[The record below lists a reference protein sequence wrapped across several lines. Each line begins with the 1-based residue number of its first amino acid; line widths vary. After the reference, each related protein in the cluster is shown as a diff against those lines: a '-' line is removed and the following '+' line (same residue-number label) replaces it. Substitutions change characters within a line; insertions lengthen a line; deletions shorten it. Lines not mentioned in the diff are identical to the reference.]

1 MPLEH
6 LPKHY
11 YMKSLH
17 FFFIFIAFAF
27 CSNAQTDTKIVI
39 GTIDSIQSK
48 ILNEKRKF
56 RIYVP
61 TASSESAYGKQRYPI
76 IYSIDG
82 DENYFTMLAGTVR
95 YLSTIYEPVIPEYIV
110 VNIMDTDRTRDCT
123 PTHRAYDPYYAT
135 SGGSENFISF
145 IEKELIPYIDAKYPT
160 TTNRTITGGSLAGLL
175 SMQVFLHHNQ
185 LFNSYIPSDPSLWW
199 DDDLTVKQAEKVLA
213 NTKYKGTSLY
223 IGIANNIPTGW
234 DINTVEKDTSRASGH
249 IRPILKMKKVLEK
262 NKDNGLNFQSKYY
275 NDETHFSINLM
286 TIYDALRFMY
296 KDYNNIAITEK
307 DILDTAT
314 NLFDKLK
321 SHYANYKTDIPGSK
335 INDTGYWALYLKQF
349 KKAEELFNYNLDKYP
364 ESYKVY
370 VALGDYYAALDDKP
384 NAINNYKKSLAI
396 EEIADIRKKLEKFEG
411 K

>member
-1 MPLEH
+1 
-6 LPKHY
+6 
-11 YMKSLH
+11 MKKL
-17 FFFIFIAFAF
+17 FFFFSVLFISI
-27 CSNAQTDTKIVI
+27 CINAQKDNKIVI

-61 TASSESAYGKQRYPI
+61 TASSESAYGKQSYPI

-82 DENYFTMLAGTVR
+82 DENYFTMLTATTR
-95 YLSTIYEPVIPEYIV
+95 FLSTIYEPVIPEHIV

-160 TTNRTITGGSLAGLL
+160 TTNRTITGGSLAGLI

-185 LFNSYIPSDPSLWW
+185 LFNSYIPSDPSFWW

-213 NTKYKGTSLY
+213 NTKYKGTSLF
-223 IGIANNIPTGW
+223 IGFANNIPAGL
-234 DINTVEKDTSRASGH
+234 DINTVEKDTSQASGH
-249 IRPILKMKKVLEK
+249 IRSILKMKKLLEK

-275 NDETHFSINLM
+275 NNETHSSIGLM
-286 TIYDALRFMY
+286 TAYDALRFIY
-296 KDYNNIAITEK
+296 KDYVITEK
-307 DILDTAT
+307 DITDTNV
-314 NLFDKLK
+314 NLLDKLK
-321 SHYANYKTDIPGSK
+321 KNYAYYSTAPPETK
-335 INDTGYWALYLKQF
+335 INDIGYWALFLKQF
-349 KKAEELFNYNLDKYP
+349 RKAAELFNYNLDKHP

-370 VALGDYYAALDDKP
+370 VAMGDYYAAIDDKP
-384 NAINNYKKSLAI
+384 NAITNYKKSLAI
-396 EEIADIRKKLEKFEG
+396 EEIADIRKKLEKVEG

>member
-1 MPLEH
+1 
-6 LPKHY
+6 
-11 YMKSLH
+11 MKSIH
-17 FFFIFIAFAF
+17 FFFIFIAFAL
-27 CSNAQTDTKIVI
+27 CSNAQTDAKVVM
-39 GTIDSIQSK
+39 GTMDSIQSK

-61 TASSESAYGKQRYPI
+61 AASSESASGKHSYPI

-82 DENYFTMLAGTVR
+82 DENYFTMLTATTR
-95 YLSTIYEPVIPEYIV
+95 FMSTIYYPIIPEHIV

-160 TTNRTITGGSLAGLL
+160 TTNRTITGGSLAGLI

-185 LFNSYIPSDPSLWW
+185 LFNSYIPSDPSFWW
-199 DDDLTVKQAEKVLA
+199 DDDLTIKQAEKVLA
-213 NTKYKGTSLY
+213 NTKYKGTSLF
-223 IGIANNIPTGW
+223 IGFANNIPAGL
-234 DINTVEKDTSRASGH
+234 DINTVEKDTSQASGH
-249 IRPILKMKKVLEK
+249 IRPILKMKKLLEK

-275 NDETHFSINLM
+275 NNETHSSIGLIA
-286 TIYDALRFMY
+286 TYDALRFIY
-296 KDYNNIAITEK
+296 KDYAITEI
-307 DILDTAT
+307 DITDPTV
-314 NLFDKLK
+314 NLLDKLK
-321 SHYANYKTDIPGSK
+321 TNFAYYRTAPTETK
-335 INDTGYWALYLKQF
+335 INETGYWALYLKQF
-349 KKAEELFNYNLDKYP
+349 KKAEALFNYNLDKHP

-384 NAINNYKKSLAI
+384 NAIINYKKSLAI
-396 EEIADIRKKLEKFEG
+396 KEIEDIRKKLEKVEG

>member
-1 MPLEH
+1 
-6 LPKHY
+6 
-11 YMKSLH
+11 MKKL
-17 FFFIFIAFAF
+17 FFFFSVLFISI
-27 CSNAQTDTKIVI
+27 CINAQKDTKIVI

-56 RIYVP
+56 RIYVT
-61 TASSESAYGKQRYPI
+61 TASLESAYGKQSYPI

-82 DENYFTMLAGTVR
+82 DENYFTMLTATTR
-95 YLSTIYEPVIPEYIV
+95 FLSTIYEPVIPEHIV

-160 TTNRTITGGSLAGLL
+160 TTNRTITGGSLAGLI

-185 LFNSYIPSDPSLWW
+185 LFNSYIPSDPSFWW

-213 NTKYKGTSLY
+213 NTKYKGTSLF
-223 IGIANNIPTGW
+223 IGFANNIPAGL
-234 DINTVEKDTSRASGH
+234 DINTVEKDTSQASGH
-249 IRPILKMKKVLEK
+249 IRPILKMKKLLEK

-275 NDETHFSINLM
+275 NEETHTSIGLM
-286 TIYDALRFMY
+286 STYDALRFIY
-296 KDYNNIAITEK
+296 KDYNITITEK
-307 DILDTAT
+307 DIIDTT
-314 NLFDKLK
+314 VNLLDKLK
-321 SHYANYKTDIPGSK
+321 NHYAVFGTNPPGSK
-335 INDTGYWALYLKQF
+335 INDIGYWALYLKQF
-349 KKAEELFNYNLDKYP
+349 KKAAELFNYNLDKHP

-370 VALGDYYAALDDKP
+370 VALGDYYAAIDDKP
-384 NAINNYKKSLAI
+384 NAITNYKKSLAI
-396 EEIADIRKKLEKFEG
+396 EEIADIRKKLEKVEG